1 MTTPLEVQQRA
12 AAGEDSYTEFKAALE
27 HPDKIAAEIVAFVN
41 AEGGKIFFGVDDLG
55 NIVGLAQPRKAEET
69 LMNICRQNCIP
80 AVRPLVQFVETN
92 GKIVLVLEVRGPDR
106 PYKTNRGVY
115 YIRVGSTKREATQR
129 ELMRIFQRA
138 RAIYHDEQ
146 PVLDTGLDDLDLPF
160 FESYYQKQFDGT
172 LEEAGVV
179 LPDLLRS
186 MKLLTE
192 QNGTLLFTV
201 AGLLLFGKD
210 PQRHLP
216 YTRLSAVRFADTEV
230 SERMDDRK
238 EITGTLSQIIDQVLL
253 FIRRN
258 IRVAARIEGFRREDV
273 PQYDE
278 IALREAVVNAV
289 AHRDYSLTGSQI
301 RLFIFDD
308 RIEVRSPG
316 RLPNTVTLENIKVGV
331 HAERNPRICTVLTH
345 LGYMSDI
352 GTGIPRLI
360 IRLTKRLSG
369 REPEFELFDEE
380 FWVRIWGRS
389 P

>member
-1 MTTPLEVQQRA
+1 
-12 AAGEDSYTEFKAALE
+12 
-27 HPDKIAAEIVAFVN
+27 
-41 AEGGKIFFGVDDLG
+41 
-55 NIVGLAQPRKAEET
+55 
-69 LMNICRQNCIP
+69 MNICRQNCIP
-80 AVRPLVQFVETN
+80 AVRPLVELVEVN
-92 GKIVLVLEVRGPDR
+92 GKIVLVLEVQGPDR

-115 YIRVGSTKREATQR
+115 HIRVGSTKREASQQ

-138 RAIYHDEQ
+138 GAIYYDEQ
-146 PVLDTGLDDLDLPF
+146 PVVDTGLDDLDLSF
-160 FESYYQKQFDGT
+160 FENYYQQQFDGV
-172 LEEAGVV
+172 LEEAGVA
-179 LPDLLRS
+179 LPDLLKN

-192 QNGTLLFTV
+192 QNGTLLLTV

-216 YTRLSAVRFADTEV
+216 YTRLSAIRFAGTEV
-230 SERMDDRK
+230 SEQMDDRK
-238 EITGTLSQIIDQVLL
+238 EITGKLSEIIDQTLV

-258 IRVAARIEGFRREDV
+258 TRTAAKIEGLKREDL

-289 AHRDYSLTGSQI
+289 AHRDYSITGSQI

-308 RIEVRSPG
+308 RIEIRSPG
-316 RLPNTVTLENIKVGV
+316 RLPNTITLENIRVGV
-331 HAERNPRICTVLTH
+331 HAERNPRLCTILTH

-369 REPEFELFDEE
+369 REPEFETVDEE
-380 FWVRIWGRS
+380 FRVHIWARGE
-389 P
+389 